1 MRSKCQWSSFSAA
14 AEIKLNALMKRD
26 CLSLKRP
33 RETKA
38 WSHARNGFDPDVF
51 PSRGGGGRTQERRCS
66 GRLAPTSHFSS
77 RGGAAPTKL
86 AEYRRFYPPLHL
98 YSRAEASRRYRHSWR
113 RRGFLD
119 GTPGGDS
126 SSTKIQ

>member
-1 MRSKCQWSSFSAA
+1 MTAA

-38 WSHARNGFDPDVF
+38 WSHARNGFDLDVF
-51 PSRGGGGRTQERRCS
+51 PSQGGKRMKERRYNS
-66 GRLAPTSHFSS
+66 RLAPTSHFSS

-86 AEYRRFYPPLHL
+86 ALPTALSVFACRGIAILGDDPRRNLRRRFLNEN
-98 YSRAEASRRYRHSWR
+98 SMRRHNYGVTRSV
-113 RRGFLD
+113 
-119 GTPGGDS
+119 S
-126 SSTKIQ
+126 SDES